1 MVGSKN
7 RAKTRPAEP
16 HLDVAELQELYKA
29 LPGGADATDP
39 AEAVFAMTATL
50 VIRSARVISARV
62 DDVVAPLGLTVP
74 KFEVLGF
81 LYAAPTGELPFA
93 ELKRRM
99 FMHPATMGHT
109 IRLLEADGLVKR
121 RAHEV
126 DRRAYV
132 AVLTAKGRSVTRK
145 GLEAVREISFGCDG
159 LSVAAARTVSSKL
172 ASLD

>member
-1 MVGSKN
+1 
-7 RAKTRPAEP
+7 
-16 HLDVAELQELYKA
+16 VAELQQLYRA
-29 LPGGADATDP
+29 LPGGDDPTDP

-81 LYAAPTGELPFA
+81 LHSAPDGEMSFA
-93 ELKRRM
+93 ELKRRL

-109 IRLLEADGLVKR
+109 IRLLEADRLVKR

-145 GLEAVREISFGCDG
+145 GLEALREINFGCDG
-159 LSVAAARTVSSKL
+159 LSVTAGRTVSDKL
-172 ASLD
+172 TALD